1 MAFHPVEGFTCI
13 RVVFEQ
19 HNGAYRAHTI
29 NYSFKNESDRTAI
42 EDSTLLN
49 IRRCVLEDF
58 RDSVMYWLGQ
68 NGLTGA
74 CVSFAPVERTEYAAP
89 VYVPPF
95 KAETPE
101 FMPA

>member
-19 HNGAYRAHTI
+19 HEGAYRAHTI

-49 IRRCVLEDF
+49 IRRSVLEDF
-58 RDSVMYWLGQ
+58 RDSVMYWLGH

-74 CVSFAPVERTEYAAP
+74 CVTFAPVERTEYAAP
-89 VYVPPF
+89 VYMPPMS
-95 KAETPE
+95 AETPE
-101 FMPA
+101 FLPA